1 MKNLEEQIWDF
12 IDGNLSESESQ
23 KIQHLINSDQ
33 EVERMYKNFL
43 SFNVF
48 TTNMDLEEP
57 SMSFTRNVMD
67 DVATIPAPV
76 LLKTKVDNRVIYGIA
91 AFFGIALIAVFV
103 FAIYKSSGEKS
114 SLQFDFSINTDFFEN
129 KILLSTFLAA
139 DLIIAM
145 LFIDGVVRKRL
156 NQREKLMH

>member
-1 MKNLEEQIWDF
+1 MKNLEEQIWNF
-12 IDGNLSESESQ
+12 IDGNLSEAESQ
-23 KIQHLINSDQ
+23 KIQYLINSDQ

-43 SFNVF
+43 SFNVL
-48 TTNMDLEEP
+48 TYNMDLEEP